1 MYRLASSNVTREHG
15 HAALA
20 CGRAADLLDGLGS
33 VRGIDHLPSTLIG
46 TYTTDRPCGS
56 VARIAWGIVSG

>member
-20 CGRAADLLDGLGS
+20 CGRAADLLAWSRVGPRNRPLA
-33 VRGIDHLPSTLIG
+33 VNL
-46 TYTTDRPCGS
+46 DRH
-56 VARIAWGIVSG
+56 IYH